1 MTLPSEPPRR
11 EPVLTLPGAMTALL
25 VIMFG
30 IHGIRALLPV
40 ATDFDIIWLFGF
52 VPARYDASVMA
63 GQFPGGTAASIW
75 TFLTYAFLH
84 ADLTH
89 IVFNMLWMLPFGS
102 ALARR
107 FGPVRFFAFLAVT
120 AIAGAVAHLIT
131 HQHEVAP
138 MIGASAAVSGAMA
151 ASIRFA
157 FQQGSFLSIRRG
169 DADAAAHVPALP
181 LVRALRNPQ
190 VLTFLAIWFGMN
202 LLTGLG
208 AIAIGASSQS
218 IAWQAHIGGF
228 FAGLVL
234 FKFFDPVPRS
244 VIQDNNAALSVR
256 DDRTQT

>member
-1 MTLPSEPPRR
+1 
-11 EPVLTLPGAMTALL
+11 MTALL

-30 IHGIRALLPV
+30 IHGIRALLPL
-40 ATDFDIIWLFGF
+40 ATDLDMIWLFGF
-52 VPARYDASVMA
+52 VPARYDSSVMA
-63 GQFPGGTAASIW
+63 GQFPGGAAASLW

-89 IVFNMLWMLPFGS
+89 IFFNMLWMLPFGS

-107 FGPVRFFAFLAVT
+107 FGPWRFFAFLAVT
-120 AIAGAVAHLIT
+120 AVAGAVAHLMT

-157 FQQGSFLSIRRG
+157 FQQGSFLSMRRG
-169 DADAAAHVPALP
+169 DADAAAHIAAVPLI
-181 LVRALRNPQ
+181 RALQNPQ
-190 VLTFLAIWFGMN
+190 VLTFLGVWFVLN
-202 LLTGLG
+202 IITGLG

-228 FAGLVL
+228 LAGLVL

-244 VIQDNNAALSVR
+244 IIQDNNAAVSVP
-256 DDRTQT
+256 DDRTQI